1 MLFELPMLVPMLV
14 PMLSD
19 MPMLSDVPMPT
30 AWQKTFSAQLQELPA
45 SSHAVCVSWTSQP
58 VSMAP
63 SDTSSMQNASPLL
76 PCKMQP
82 SVVMQSA
89 LDISP

>member
-1 MLFELPMLVPMLV
+1 MLFELPMLLPPV
-14 PMLSD
+14 LSLL
-19 MPMLSDVPMPT
+19 PLLPLLLPA

-45 SSHAVCVSWTSQP
+45 SSHADCVSWMSQP